1 MTMSKEMERL
11 KSIIRFNKV
20 FINIY
25 DYMNFTSKS
34 NKYDKIIEKYQN
46 ELTKVYKRI
55 QELKGENKWLKQNL
69 LY

>member
-20 FINIY
+20 FINMY
-25 DYMNFTSKS
+25 DYMNFISKS

-46 ELTKVYKRI
+46 ELSKIYKRL
-55 QELKGENKWLKQNL
+55 QELKKEDNQ
-69 LY
+69 

>member
-11 KSIIRFNKV
+11 KSIIRFNKL

-34 NKYDKIIEKYQN
+34 NKYDKIIEKYEN
-46 ELTKVYKRI
+46 ELLDVYKRV
-55 QELKGENKWLKQNL
+55 QELKEEDNQ
-69 LY
+69 

>member
-11 KSIIRFNKV
+11 KSKIRFNKV

-46 ELTKVYKRI
+46 ELSKIYERI
-55 QELKGENKWLKQNL
+55 QELKEGE
-69 LY
+69 

>member
-1 MTMSKEMERL
+1 MSKEMERL
-11 KSIIRFNKV
+11 KSKIKYNKL

-55 QELKGENKWLKQNL
+55 QELKGENK
-69 LY
+69 